1 MPTSERGDFE
11 NPTKSAYS
19 VERYDSS
26 WERQYMKRLERDKT
40 VAKWTKNHGIT
51 IQYVTEAGNVRGY
64 RPDFLLERIDGAK
77 ELHEVKGSQFINN
90 ELPPIDWTLFRRFLV
105 QIGGQNL
112 LLSPLGF
119 KFGWGEAA
127 QRRMDALVPV

>member
-64 RPDFLLERIDGAK
+64 RPDFLIERIDRAK
-77 ELHEVKGSQFINN
+77 ELHEVKGGQFINDPN
-90 ELPPIDWTLFRRFLV
+90 TIR
-105 QIGGQNL
+105 
-112 LLSPLGF
+112 
-119 KFGWGEAA
+119 KHEAA
-127 QRRMDALVPV
+127 SNWCRKRGMRFVVITK

>member
-1 MPTSERGDFE
+1 MPTSEHGDLE

-26 WERQYMKRLERDKT
+26 WEHDYMKRLEKDKT

-64 RPDFLLERIDGAK
+64 RPDFLVERIDAKK
-77 ELHEVKGSQFINN
+77 ELHEVKGGQFLDN
-90 ELPPIDWTLFRRFLV
+90 PDTKR
-105 QIGGQNL
+105 
-112 LLSPLGF
+112 
-119 KFGWGEAA
+119 KHEAA
-127 QRRMDALVPV
+127 SNWCRKRGMSFVVVTK

>member
-11 NPTKSAYS
+11 GPKKSAYS

-26 WERQYMKRLERDKT
+26 WELQYMKKMEKDKT

-64 RPDFLLERIDGAK
+64 RPDFLIEKIDGTK
-77 ELHEVKGSQFINN
+77 ELHEVKGGQY
-90 ELPPIDWTLFRRFLV
+90 IDNPDTIR
-105 QIGGQNL
+105 
-112 LLSPLGF
+112 
-119 KFGWGEAA
+119 KHEAA
-127 QRRMDALVPV
+127 SNWCQKRGMAFAVITK